1 MRPSIVPFLL
11 TLTFLPLVGGGQ
23 TQEAAKKEEKR
34 TLRFLPCGDMPP
46 FRQEIRDGVRYE
58 LEAEPG
64 SVPPYQIQVPLG
76 EDKMLNTT
84 LTLGSLSERL
94 KLPTGPLRLPIL
106 QKSGEL
112 WKPWHEV
119 TLPEKGDVMV
129 FLWRDPKLKTWESAR
144 SMMLGDGLD
153 VFPSGSLRLVNLL
166 PTLTRFVFPGKTI
179 ELHSGESKIEIPALA
194 TLPVQISL
202 QDASGNWQ
210 IIYQSAITQNP
221 GERGQ
226 VILYRADGID
236 PRSPVK
242 VLPLRERAPDP
253 PPVKK

>member
-1 MRPSIVPFLL
+1 
-11 TLTFLPLVGGGQ
+11 
-23 TQEAAKKEEKR
+23 
-34 TLRFLPCGDMPP
+34 
-46 FRQEIRDGVRYE
+46 
-58 LEAEPG
+58 
-64 SVPPYQIQVPLG
+64 
-76 EDKMLNTT
+76 MLNTT

-144 SMMLGDGLD
+144 SMMLSDGLD
-153 VFPSGSLRLVNLL
+153 VFPAGSLRLVNLL

>member
-1 MRPSIVPFLL
+1 
-11 TLTFLPLVGGGQ
+11 
-23 TQEAAKKEEKR
+23 
-34 TLRFLPCGDMPP
+34 
-46 FRQEIRDGVRYE
+46 
-58 LEAEPG
+58 
-64 SVPPYQIQVPLG
+64 
-76 EDKMLNTT
+76 
-84 LTLGSLSERL
+84 
-94 KLPTGPLRLPIL
+94 
-106 QKSGEL
+106 
-112 WKPWHEV
+112 
-119 TLPEKGDVMV
+119 
-129 FLWRDPKLKTWESAR
+129 
-144 SMMLGDGLD
+144 
-153 VFPSGSLRLVNLL
+153 VNLL